1 VTIHLRAIDLSTGP
15 KTPPGVVRV
24 RLTTT
29 RGQRVSFDLAGQD
42 AAELGASLSEHAG
55 NV

>member
-1 VTIHLRAIDLSTGP
+1 VTLHLRAIDLSSRPDTSF
-15 KTPPGVVRV
+15 VRV

-29 RGQRVSFDLAGQD
+29 RGQRVAFDLAGQD
-42 AAELGASLSEHAG
+42 AAELGASLSEHAV